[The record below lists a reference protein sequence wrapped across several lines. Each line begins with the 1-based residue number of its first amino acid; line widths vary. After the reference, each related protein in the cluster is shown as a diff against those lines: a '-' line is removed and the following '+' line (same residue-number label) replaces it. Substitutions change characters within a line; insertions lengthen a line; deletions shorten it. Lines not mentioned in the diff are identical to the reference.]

1 MSLKNRIDPI
11 IKKQLDKFWNNIC
24 TYPDRIISS
33 FMKKHLLTF
42 GFLFIYLFSF
52 SQESHVVIKGKVE
65 NELKEQLMNCNLQL
79 FKDDNLV
86 KVDTTGPSGM
96 YHIDS
101 LYVGHVYD
109 LFFEAEGYSLK
120 FVRIDVKDA
129 SLEDLIRFPLELNMA
144 LFSTVGIHESKLYF
158 LQSEPYAIAKYNKE
172 TQTIE
177 WDLAYLEKMKK
188 KVDSVRK

>member
-1 MSLKNRIDPI
+1 
-11 IKKQLDKFWNNIC
+11 
-24 TYPDRIISS
+24 
-33 FMKKHLLTF
+33 MKTKILTLFFLLTSF
-42 GFLFIYLFSF
+42 ASF
-52 SQESHVVIKGKVE
+52 SQDSHVVIKGKVE

-129 SLEDLIRFPLELNMA
+129 DRNDLIRFPLELNMA
-144 LFSTVGIHESKLYF
+144 LFSTAGIHESKLYF
-158 LQSEPYAIAKYNKE
+158 LQSEPYAIARYNKE
-172 TQTIE
+172 TKTIE
-177 WDLAYLEKMKK
+177 WDMAYLEKMKK
-188 KVDSVRK
+188 KVEAVRK